1 MNSIFSSAVAQ
12 FSSVKCDY
20 SLSDLYISVT
30 SQWSL
35 KSRLESFFTEFSF
48 RFPLFVA
55 RNQ

>member
-48 RFPLFVA
+48 QFPLFVA